1 MKLHPS
7 AAGDR
12 PGLLIDGE
20 VVDLSGVDLE
30 ICFVSAASD
39 VAEMSVTSACS
50 SLDAVLLQDAPQAE

>member
-1 MKLHPS
+1 MPGR
-7 AAGDR
+7 AGDR
-12 PGLLIDGE
+12 AILLADGE
-20 VVDLSGVDLE
+20 VIDLSGVDLE